1 MNQQR
6 FLTLAGL
13 AVAAALLVPLMGV
26 VGSVFAP
33 DGGAWLHIRQTVLP
47 ELIANSLVLA
57 ISVTLGV
64 ATIGTGTAW
73 LTAKHEFPGRAAF
86 EWLLILPLA
95 MPAYVLAYTYTDLLQ
110 YAGPLQST
118 LRAAFG
124 WETKSDYWFPEI
136 RSLGGAA
143 TMLTMVLYPY
153 VYVLARIAFLEQSTS
168 LAEAG
173 RTFGYGKLGVFWRI
187 SLPLARPAIAAGSA
201 LALME
206 TLADYGTVSYF
217 GVATF
222 TTGIFNA
229 WFSQGDR
236 IAAGKLAVI
245 LMIFIVAVLAIEHVA
260 RKRAKFYQSTRRQR
274 RAPIFGLHKWIA
286 SLLCSLPLILG
297 FGLPAL
303 ILLKLAFAD
312 GSNHIGARFLVMS
325 ANSVLISILTALIAV
340 GTALLLAYA
349 ARLSKNPL
357 NAIINRAVTL
367 GYAIPGTVIAVGV
380 LLPIARF
387 DRWLVGTL
395 ESLTGAVL
403 PLLLTGSIVA
413 LIYAYLIRFLGIA
426 LQSVDAGLTKITP
439 SMDNVARSLGATAAG
454 VAFRVHIPLLRGSII
469 TAGLLVFVDVMKEL
483 PATLVMRPFNFDTLA
498 VQAYNLAM
506 DERLA
511 EAALASLAIVV
522 VGLIPVIMASRA
534 ITQSG
539 AQSNAQPG
547 LPATSQPQIV
557 PVTTRTYKHEKK
569 QRA

>member
-1 MNQQR
+1 MKQQR
-6 FLTLAGL
+6 ILTIAGL
-13 AVAAALLVPLMGV
+13 LVAAALLVPLAGV
-26 VGSVFAP
+26 VGSLFAP

-47 ELIANSLVLA
+47 DLIGNSLALA
-57 ISVTLGV
+57 FSVTIGV
-64 ATIGTGTAW
+64 AVIGTGTAW
-73 LTAKHEFPGRAAF
+73 ITAKHEFPGRAAF

-110 YAGPLQST
+110 YAGPLQSA
-118 LRAAFG
+118 LRLLFG
-124 WETKSDYWFPEI
+124 WQLKSDYWFPEI

-143 TMLTMVLYPY
+143 TMLALVLYPY

-173 RTFGYGKLGVFWRI
+173 RTFGYGRLGVFWRI

-236 IAAGKLAVI
+236 ISAGKLAVI
-245 LMIFIVAVLAIEHVA
+245 LMMFIVAVLAIEHAA
-260 RKRAKFYQSTRRQR
+260 RKRAKYYQSTRRQHR
-274 RAPIFGLHKWIA
+274 LPIVGMQKWIA
-286 SLLCSLPLILG
+286 TLLCALPLMLG
-297 FGLPAL
+297 FALPAL
-303 ILLKLAFAD
+303 TLLKLAFAN
-312 GSNHIGARFLVMS
+312 GSGHFGARFFVMS
-325 ANSVLISILTALIAV
+325 ANSVLISFLTALIAV

-349 ARLSKNPL
+349 ARLSKNPV
-357 NAIINRAVTL
+357 NAFINRAVTL

-380 LLPIARF
+380 LLPIASL

-395 ESLTGAVL
+395 ESITGAVL

-439 SMDNVARSLGATAAG
+439 SMDNVARSLGASAAG

-511 EAALASLAIVV
+511 EAALASLAIVM
-522 VGLIPVIMASRA
+522 VGLIPVVLASRA
-534 ITQSG
+534 ITQTG
-539 AQSNAQPG
+539 PQSRAQPG
-547 LPATSQPQIV
+547 VSAKPLSQIRPDA
-557 PVTTRTYKHEKK
+557 K
-569 QRA
+569 RA